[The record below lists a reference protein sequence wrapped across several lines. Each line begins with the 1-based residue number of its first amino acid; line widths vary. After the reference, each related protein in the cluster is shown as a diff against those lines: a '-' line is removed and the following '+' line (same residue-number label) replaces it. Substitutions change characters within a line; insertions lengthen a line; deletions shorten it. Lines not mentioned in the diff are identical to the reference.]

1 MQLAYKLKKPGNGWM
16 YNRRSYKQIEMEQ
29 IKKGKKS
36 CSSHGGASS
45 TVLSPFLRGNG
56 GLFSVLAAAC
66 FIGYA
71 GQVCAVD
78 ASPAGAPAART
89 PLESFSENAY
99 IKDRLAVHVEHNY
112 FDWHDDTNRSG
123 RQNITPVTLTYSY
136 NNLDFGLRRALIEST
151 NTSPGRE
158 GSVATWSDT
167 SLSASYTLKNLS
179 WPVRFSL
186 DYNLPS
192 GKATLS
198 GSEKNAIMDG
208 SLVQQTRFGEGENI
222 TPGIGVTHAFGE
234 KDVFGAG
241 LSFSKRGAF
250 DPNGDVIND
259 EIDPG
264 DETIA
269 TMQWQHG
276 EEKWLVIGGLIYT
289 NSGVTQRGGLDYYKK
304 GDRYDANVT
313 GIVALPSEQRLQAS
327 LRYSTQR
334 PDQYIN
340 NIIGRL
346 QQESANSNG
355 DSTYLNLDWGKTWH
369 GAHTFHAIA
378 DYLEIRANSYDQI
391 NDLYNAGRVKT
402 SFGIGY
408 DYAISRN
415 GSVSVQA
422 KQFEM
427 TDRATPATLRDTRY
441 RGNGVYLNLNHSF

>member
-1 MQLAYKLKKPGNGWM
+1 M
-16 YNRRSYKQIEMEQ
+16 
-29 IKKGKKS
+29 
-36 CSSHGGASS
+36 
-45 TVLSPFLRGNG
+45 
-56 GLFSVLAAAC
+56 
-66 FIGYA
+66 
-71 GQVCAVD
+71 D

-99 IKDRLAVHVEHNY
+99 IKDRLAVRVEHNY

-123 RQNITPVTLTYSY
+123 RQNITPVTLTYNY

-167 SLSASYTLKNLS
+167 SLSASYTLKNLP

-186 DYNLPS
+186 DYNLPN

-241 LSFSKRGAF
+241 LSFVKRGAF

-259 EIDPG
+259 VIDPG

-269 TMQWQHG
+269 TMQWQHS

-289 NSGVTQRGGLDYYKK
+289 NSSVTQRDGLDYYKK
-304 GDRYDANVT
+304 GDRYDVNAT
-313 GIVALPSEQRLQAS
+313 GLVAMPHEQRLQAS

-340 NIIGRL
+340 NITGML

-355 DSTYLNLDWGKTWH
+355 DSTYLNLDWGKTWQ
-369 GAHTFHAIA
+369 GQHTFHAIV
-378 DYLEIRANSYDQI
+378 DYLEISANSYDQI

-408 DYAISRN
+408 DYALNRN
-415 GSVSVQA
+415 GNVSVQA

-427 TDRATPATLRDTRY
+427 TDKATPATLRDTKY
-441 RGNGVYLNLNHSF
+441 RGNTVAFNLRYAF

>member
-1 MQLAYKLKKPGNGWM
+1 MFL
-16 YNRRSYKQIEMEQ
+16 
-29 IKKGKKS
+29 
-36 CSSHGGASS
+36 SSILRVASS
-45 TVLSPFLRGNG
+45 AVLSPFLRGNG
-56 GLFSVLAAAC
+56 GLFSALAAAC
-66 FIGYA
+66 IGYA
-71 GQVCAVD
+71 GQVWAVD

-112 FDWHDDTNRSG
+112 FDWYDDTNRSG

-186 DYNLPS
+186 DYNLPN

-222 TPGIGVTHAFGE
+222 TPGVGVTHAFGE
-234 KDVFGAG
+234 KDVLGAG
-241 LSFSKRGAF
+241 LSFVKRGAF
-250 DPNGDVIND
+250 DPNGDVAND

-264 DETIA
+264 DEAIA
-269 TMQWQHG
+269 TMQWQHS
-276 EEKWLVIGGLIYT
+276 EEKWLVIGGFIYT

-304 GDRYDANVT
+304 GDRFDINAT
-313 GIVALPSEQRLQAS
+313 GLVAMPYEQRLQTS

-340 NIIGRL
+340 NITGRL

-355 DSTYLNLDWGKTWH
+355 DSTYLSLDWSKAWR
-369 GAHTFHAIA
+369 GAHTFHLVA
-378 DYLEIRANSYDQI
+378 DHLEIRANSYDQI
-391 NDLYNAGRVKT
+391 NDLYNAGRSKT
-402 SFGIGY
+402 SLGIGY
-408 DYAISRN
+408 DFAFNRN
-415 GSVSVQA
+415 GNVSVQA
-422 KQFEM
+422 KKYAM
-427 TDRATPATLRDTRY
+427 TDKATPATLRDTKY
-441 RGNGVYLNLNHSF
+441 LGNGMYAVLNYTF

>member
-1 MQLAYKLKKPGNGWM
+1 MNRAPTKKITRKVSCSESARARQHALSPQ
-16 YNRRSYKQIEMEQ
+16 YKQ
-29 IKKGKKS
+29 
-36 CSSHGGASS
+36 S
-45 TVLSPFLRGNG
+45 TAVFRIIGPFLRGNG
-56 GLFSVLAAAC
+56 GLLSALAAAC
-66 FIGYA
+66 LIGYA
-71 GQVCAVD
+71 GQVWAVD
-78 ASPAGAPAART
+78 ASPAGATAART

-99 IKDRLAVHVEHNY
+99 IKDRLTVHVEHNY
-112 FDWHDDTNRSG
+112 FGWRDDTNRSG
-123 RQNITPVTLTYSY
+123 RQNITPVTLTYRY
-136 NNLDFGLRRALIEST
+136 NDFDFGIRRAYIESV
-151 NTSPGRE
+151 NTSPGRA
-158 GSVATWSDT
+158 SRVAAWSDT
-167 SLSASYTLKNLS
+167 LLSASYTLKNLS

-186 DYNLPS
+186 DYNLPN

-234 KDVFGAG
+234 KDVMGAG
-241 LSFSKRGAF
+241 LSFVKRGAF

-259 EIDPG
+259 VIDPG

-289 NSGVTQRGGLDYYKK
+289 HSGATQRGGLDYYKK
-304 GDRYDANVT
+304 GNRYDANAT
-313 GIVALPSEQRLQAS
+313 GLVALPYEQRLQAS

-340 NIIGRL
+340 NITGML

-369 GAHTFHAIA
+369 GAHTFHVIA

-408 DYAISRN
+408 DYALSRN
-415 GSVSVQA
+415 GNVSVQA

-427 TDRATPATLRDTRY
+427 TDKATPATLRDTRY
-441 RGNGVYLNLNHSF
+441 RGNGVYAVLNYAF